1 MAHSIKF
8 FLPHDAS
15 RRAGRASRHAAYW
28 WRACRKRRGRVLGR
42 SPMGRRIAAERAEG
56 AGRRQFAGALL
67 AALLAATPVR
77 AQVPPPPA
85 PPSEPAEISA
95 CLCLQQLV
103 ATLSA
108 EMNQRRQALDGVNQQ
123 LSDLDAQLAQARAN
137 LNVNDPDAVARYKA
151 VLERRDAAY
160 RQSIGPVHTDA
171 TQATARYNEG
181 VSGYNARCANRPFNS
196 ALVADIQAHL
206 SCPPIR

>member
-8 FLPHDAS
+8 LLPHDAS
-15 RRAGRASRHAAYW
+15 DRGGRASWHAAYW
-28 WRACRKRRGRVLGR
+28 WRAWRKRRGRVLGR
-42 SPMGRRIAAERAEG
+42 SPIGRRIAAERAER
-56 AGRRQFAGALL
+56 AGRRHFAGALL
-67 AALLAATPVR
+67 AALLAATAVR

-108 EMNQRRQALDGVNQQ
+108 EMNQKKQALDGVNQQ

-137 LNVNDPDAVARYKA
+137 LNVNDLDAVARYKA
-151 VLERRDAAY
+151 VLEHRDAAY
-160 RQSIGPVHTDA
+160 RQSIGPVHADSA
-171 TQATARYNEG
+171 QATARYNARVNE
-181 VSGYNARCANRPFNS
+181 YNARCANRPFNS
-196 ALVADIQAHL
+196 AVVAQVQANLV
-206 SCPPIR
+206 CPPPQ

>member
-1 MAHSIKF
+1 
-8 FLPHDAS
+8 
-15 RRAGRASRHAAYW
+15 
-28 WRACRKRRGRVLGR
+28 
-42 SPMGRRIAAERAEG
+42 MGRRIAAERA
-56 AGRRQFAGALL
+56 ARADHRQFAGALL
-67 AALLAATPVR
+67 AALLAATAVR

-108 EMNQRRQALDGVNQQ
+108 EMNQKKQTLDGVNRQ
-123 LSDLDAQLAQARAN
+123 LADLDAQLAQARAS

-160 RQSIGPVHTDA
+160 RQSIGPVHADA
-171 TQATARYNEG
+171 TQATARYNER
-181 VSGYNARCANRPFNS
+181 VNEYNARCANRPFNS
-196 ALVADIQAHL
+196 ALVADIQPHL